1 MRDDDKSLKG
11 LKTREVLVCSV
22 LAFEM
27 DHINN
32 IKVKD
37 PGVILHY
44 HFGSEKSKG
53 IPKKVELVEDVKDFC
68 RKGLDGLVQR

>member
-1 MRDDDKSLKG
+1 MVS
-11 LKTREVLVCSV
+11 SV
-22 LAFEM
+22 LAFVM

-53 IPKKVELVEDVKDFC
+53 IPKKVELVEYVKDFF
-68 RKGLDGLVQR
+68 RKGLDGLVHR